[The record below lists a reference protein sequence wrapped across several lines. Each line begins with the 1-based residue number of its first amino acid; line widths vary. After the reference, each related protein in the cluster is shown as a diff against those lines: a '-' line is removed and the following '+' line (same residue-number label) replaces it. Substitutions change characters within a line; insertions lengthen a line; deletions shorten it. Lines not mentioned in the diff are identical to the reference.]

1 MNMIKKQYIAPT
13 VDVIEMEAENMLAL
27 SAETGNG
34 SQSGAGA
41 MSNKRQQ
48 PTVNTWSSTNWNTE
62 EEF

>member
-27 SAETGNG
+27 SAETGSG

-48 PTVNTWSSTNWNTE
+48 PTVSTWSSTNWGTE
-62 EEF
+62 E

>member
-27 SAETGNG
+27 SAETGSG
-34 SQSGAGA
+34 SQSGADA

-48 PTVNTWSSTNWNTE
+48 PTVNTWSSTNWGTE
-62 EEF
+62 E